1 MALSEEEQLRLQQL
15 EESLAAEDPKL
26 AQALRGTTPRTLH
39 GRRATLAGLGF
50 LVGIGM
56 LIGGMQVSPW
66 VSIAGFIVML
76 VSVIMGLTAWQ
87 HVNAGSS
94 SSSPSRPAQ
103 EGAFM
108 DKMEERWRRRQED
121 GF

>member
-15 EESLAAEDPKL
+15 EESLAADDPKL
-26 AQALRGTTPRTLH
+26 AHALRGTTPRSLH
-39 GRRATLAGLGF
+39 GRRATLAGAGF
-50 LVGIGM
+50 LVGISM

-66 VSIAGFIVML
+66 ISIAGFVVML
-76 VSVIMGLTAWQ
+76 VSVIVGLTAWQ
-87 HVNAGSS
+87 HVGDIPTA
-94 SSSPSRPAQ
+94 SRPPRPPQ

>member
-1 MALSEEEQLRLQQL
+1 MALSEEEQLRLAQL

-26 AQALRGTTPRTLH
+26 AHTLRGTTPRTLH
-39 GRRATLAGLGF
+39 GRRATLAGAGF
-50 LVGIGM
+50 LLGIAM

-66 VSIAGFIVML
+66 ISIAGFVVML
-76 VSVIMGLTAWQ
+76 ASVIVGLTAWQ
-87 HVNAGSS
+87 HVNDVPPAVG
-94 SSSPSRPAQ
+94 PRPPQ